1 MDLLILKYIILLN
14 PNPPTMSNYTP
25 QPNTFSLFANDKGDN
40 PKRPDYRGE
49 LIMPDGTKMRL
60 SAWVRQST
68 KSGKNF
74 LSGTVEPIQEQQA
87 SGESFAPQ
95 AGDMPF

>member
-1 MDLLILKYIILLN
+1 
-14 PNPPTMSNYTP
+14 MSNYQP

-60 SAWVRQST
+60 SAWVRESQGG
-68 KSGKNF
+68 KRYLSGK
-74 LSGTVEPIQEQQA
+74 VEPMQEQ
-87 SGESFAPQ
+87 SNTGSFAPQ
-95 AGDMPF
+95 DGDMPF